1 MKRFFSLI
9 ASGFLVSAILTTSA
23 IADSA
28 KGQKLYLKY
37 LKKTV
42 GYNGAKFAA
51 KHTQDEWEEL
61 FENGGEGFKKEFGTT
76 DKAKKFFEGKKFE
89 KIMPHIKDFV
99 IEYASDSGNVPSC

>member
-1 MKRFFSLI
+1 MKKFSSLI
-9 ASGFLVSAILTTSA
+9 LSGFLMASVLSTSA
-23 IADSA
+23 MADPA

-42 GYNGAKFAA
+42 GFNGAKFAA

-61 FENGGEGFKKEFGTT
+61 FENDGEEFKKEFGSN
-76 DKAKKFFEGKKFE
+76 DKTKKFFEGEKFK